1 MKMKVVTNEELES
14 ELKQTKEELYKTS
27 MEKEAL
33 KKAIWDMLNYAQ
45 MFILLLDSKMNILL
59 INNSFSVKLG
69 FKDERELI
77 GRCWLDFIK
86 PKEHDQISAIHQS
99 VAHGS
104 EADQEKYR
112 EVVNDIIKPNG
123 QVCTIKWFNFA
134 VNHEYNLTF
143 SFGIPKE
150 FPTEITESSI
160 RSYYQDVL
168 QKDKTMILS
177 LRDTVLGGMKASD
190 KCDPDLGGF

>member
-1 MKMKVVTNEELES
+1 METKVISNEELES
-14 ELKQTKEELYKTS
+14 RLKQTKKELHKTS
-27 MEKEAL
+27 AEKEAL

-59 INNSFSVKLG
+59 INYSFAVKLG
-69 FKDERELI
+69 FKNEKEPI

-86 PKEHDQISAIHQS
+86 PKEHDQISAIHHS
-99 VAHGS
+99 LVHDS
-104 EADQEKYR
+104 EKENHKYR
-112 EVVNDIIKPNG
+112 EVVSDIVKLNG
-123 QVCTIKWFNFA
+123 KVCTIKWFNFA

-150 FPTEITESSI
+150 FPTEITEHSI

-177 LRDTVLGGMKASD
+177 LRDTVLGGIKASD
-190 KCDPDLGGF
+190 KCDPELGGF